1 MSASPRSAGAAIFR
15 LPSAALV
22 GLIAFFLAAPAF
34 VVVPMSFSGS
44 SLLVFPPPSYSLRW
58 YHNYLSVPEW
68 RSATFYSIEIACWAT
83 AAALIL
89 GVAAAFGIVRGR
101 VPAPRALIGVIMLPL
116 LVPGILTAFAEYRLL
131 GSLGLLGDTAGVVF
145 AHTIL
150 ATPFVV
156 VVIVSALRRLD
167 PSLERAAMSL
177 GAGPVRTFVRITLP
191 LLRPSIL
198 TAALLAFLTS
208 FNEFIVT
215 LFVIGSARS
224 TLPIQLWK
232 GIRFE
237 TNPTIAAASTL
248 FIALTMSVLLALL
261 AAAAVR
267 RDGARP
273 EPAAS

>member
-1 MSASPRSAGAAIFR
+1 MSPPMQRAGAALAR
-15 LPSAALV
+15 LPPAAVAALV
-22 GLIAFFLAAPAF
+22 AFFLAAPAF
-34 VVVPMSFSGS
+34 IVVPMSFSGS

-58 YHNYLSVPEW
+58 YENYLGVPEW
-68 RSATFYSIEIACWAT
+68 RNATLYSVEIACWT
-83 AAALIL
+83 TLAALVL
-89 GVAAAFGIVRGR
+89 GTAAAFGIVRGR
-101 VPAPRALIGVIMLPL
+101 VPAPRATIGLIMLPL

-131 GSLGLLGDTAGVVF
+131 GALGLIGDTAGIVF

-156 VVIVSALRRLD
+156 VVVVSALRRLD
-167 PSLERAAMSL
+167 PALERAAMSL
-177 GAGPVRTFVRITLP
+177 GAGPVRTFLRVTLP
-191 LLRPSIL
+191 MLRPSIL

-248 FIALTMSVLLALL
+248 FIALTMTILLAVL
-261 AAAAVR
+261 AATALR
-267 RDGARP
+267 G
-273 EPAAS
+273 EASPPKRGGV